1 MKAQI
6 FPMTLFSGC
15 LLQRKSV
22 KHQLSWLFDMRCNV
36 VWFWYAHDCS
46 SLLLIQTYIFKHQRP
61 SKPSRL
67 RIYESH
73 VGIASPEPKVS
84 TYSYFTQVMLP
95 MIKDLGKC
103 CYVTFAILWVM
114 SCFFRFPMLWVY
126 FSLYVVYN
134 LQAIIAYNWWP
145 LWNMYIM
152 QVSATKWPTS
162 LLPPGKALLL
172 ESWDTLIG

>member
-22 KHQLSWLFDMRCNV
+22 KYQLSGLIIMYNLLWL
-36 VWFWYAHDCS
+36 WYVHDCS
-46 SLLLIQTYIFKHQRP
+46 SLLLIQMYIFKHQRP

-103 CYVTFAILWVM
+103 PYVTFAILWVM
-114 SCFFRFPMLWVY
+114 SCYFWFPLFYGQQYLIKDLLFALRCLQSAGYNCIQLMAIMEHVYYASFGYQVTNFFAASR
-126 FSLYVVYN
+126 
-134 LQAIIAYNWWP
+134 
-145 LWNMYIM
+145 
-152 QVSATKWPTS
+152 
-162 LLPPGKALLL
+162 
-172 ESWDTLIG
+172 